1 MHRQDFFRRV
11 GALEDSVEA
20 ILFEFQARLEYFFT
34 VLPAASQN
42 VRVLCRFI
50 LFFWKA
56 PPRFFF
62 VGVVCWCPAGGL
74 SPLLGVLF
82 CSLSCVKLDTLTHE
96 QYYSGVSR

>member
-56 PPRFFF
+56 PPRFFS
-62 VGVVCWCPAGGL
+62 WEWYAGARQEGCRLCLVFYSAL
-74 SPLLGVLF
+74 SRV
-82 CSLSCVKLDTLTHE
+82 
-96 QYYSGVSR
+96 